1 MTALMLFM
9 CRLFILAIS
18 KIYPKINLVHMNKFL
33 LFLSVFIQVTIA
45 ASAQSTDSLLA
56 VYKNELQKQKIYDQ
70 QKERRITGIK
80 TQLSQCAVSSY
91 EKKYHLTDLL
101 YHEYFSYQHDSA
113 IVYAHRL
120 MKVSSDMNDLP
131 KLNESRVK
139 LGFELL
145 LSDMFK
151 EASDCIKSIDPKL
164 LGRDA
169 KVSYYELNYTFYR
182 SLLIY
187 TSDAFYVKEDSDM
200 EVKYL
205 DSAIAEARPNS
216 FEQLSAIIKLPDT
229 ARQRRTSEYLLYHTK
244 LTPHQEAMIAS
255 YLSQFYSG
263 KKAKD
268 LLLISAIDDIRTSTK
283 ETLAAAVL
291 GRIYNEEHD
300 LKNAYMFLQNAQ
312 DDAKF
317 FGSRIHEAEVATVLP
332 YVAAENIL
340 IAERE
345 KQHFETYLIIVV
357 AAAIIVALVAFI
369 IFFQL
374 KNLKAKEAIIE
385 EKNAQLMDV
394 NSRLSEDA
402 KIKEEYI
409 GNFFDMVSGYIA
421 RVEKL
426 KRDVERRIKTQKTEE
441 VLKYLNGIDIKKER
455 VNLLQTFDRVFIKL
469 FPDFIS
475 FFNDILKPEDQ
486 VWPKHNE
493 ILTPNLRIFALMR
506 LGVTDIAKIANIL
519 QYTESTVYTYKMRMK
534 TKAMLNGDDFEAYIM
549 KIKVVDRITP
559 MHIGKVFTVE

>member
-1 MTALMLFM
+1 MNKCLFLLW
-9 CRLFILAIS
+9 LFILHA
-18 KIYPKINLVHMNKFL
+18 V
-33 LFLSVFIQVTIA
+33 SVL
-45 ASAQSTDSLLA
+45 AQSTDSLLA
-56 VYKNELQKQKIYDQ
+56 VYKNELKKQKIYDQ
-70 QKERRITGIK
+70 QKENHITTIK
-80 TQLSQCAVSSY
+80 TQLSQCAVIDY
-91 EKKYHLTDLL
+91 KKRYLLTDLL

-120 MKVSSDMNDLP
+120 MKVSSNMHDLP

-151 EASDCIKSIDPKL
+151 EASDCIKSINPKL
-164 LGRDA
+164 LDRDA

-187 TSDAFYVKEDSDM
+187 TSDEFYVKEDSNM

-205 DSAIAEARPNS
+205 DSAISVAKPNS
-216 FEQLSAIIKLPDT
+216 FEQLSAIIKLPGT
-229 ARQRRTSEYLLYHTK
+229 ARQRRTSEYMLYHTR

-263 KKAKD
+263 KKAKN

-283 ETLAAAVL
+283 ETLAASVL
-291 GRIYNEEHD
+291 GRIYNQEHD

-317 FGSRIHEAEVATVLP
+317 FGSRIHEAEVASVLP

-345 KQHFETYLIIVV
+345 RQHFETYLIIVI
-357 AAAIIVALVAFI
+357 AAAIIVALIAFI

-374 KNLKAKEAIIE
+374 KKLKAKESIIE
-385 EKNAQLMDV
+385 EKNAQLMEV
-394 NSRLSEDA
+394 NSRLYEDA

-421 RVEKL
+421 RVERL
-426 KRDVERRIKTQKTEE
+426 KRDVERRIKTQKSEE

-469 FPDFIS
+469 FPDFIH
-475 FFNDILKPEDQ
+475 FFNNILKTEDQ
-486 VWPKHNE
+486 IWPKHNE
-493 ILTPNLRIFALMR
+493 ILTPHLRIFALMR
-506 LGVTDIAKIANIL
+506 LGVNDIEKIANIL
-519 QYTESTVYTYKMRMK
+519 QYTESTVYTYKMRIK
-534 TKAMLNGDDFEAYIM
+534 TKAMMHVDDFDAYIM
-549 KIKVVDRITP
+549 KIKVVDASA
-559 MHIGKVFTVE
+559 E